1 MNVEGP
7 FFNFKKAAEW
17 CGYHPDTFRR
27 KLKEYDLPRCGPDKS
42 RFARSVLDAFM
53 ESPANFAK
61 SETNTPG
68 RRRNLKPVVVRRG
81 G

>member
-1 MNVEGP
+1 MQIEGP
-7 FFNFKKAAEW
+7 FFNFKQAAEW

-27 KLKEYDLPRCGPDKS
+27 KLKGYELPRCGPDNT
-42 RFARSVLDAFM
+42 RFAKSVLDAFM
-53 ESPANFAK
+53 ESPENFAK
-61 SETNTPG
+61 AAASPC